1 MTGFTHSPDTADN
14 ISRQRPYQASSVVE
28 GLVKV
33 ECSKNATR
41 KSRRLVETEGTK
53 GGKNMTKN

>member
-1 MTGFTHSPDTADN
+1 MTGFTHGPDTADN

-33 ECSKNATR
+33 ERSKNATR
-41 KSRRLVETEGTK
+41 KSRRLVETERT
-53 GGKNMTKN
+53 